1 MTATIAPTA
10 GRAPALGGLVRS
22 ELLRARSRRSLR
34 WLVALALLAVLG
46 VAAIMW
52 FTTARVT
59 AADLEAATQQFLAE
73 QTQFYEDCMNDP
85 NIPED
90 QKEMACWRPPTEE
103 DARSNAMWLLPKRAF
118 DQSGFEGLVGLAGGI
133 GVLVVA
139 MLGATS
145 GGADW
150 GARTMG
156 LLLSWE
162 PRRTRVF
169 LVRLGVLLVIA
180 LAVQVILA
188 LLAVALGSVIAQ
200 AHPLDL
206 PAGALAGYEPASVSV
221 AAESAA
227 RWVPL
232 AALAAA
238 GSYALAM
245 LTRST
250 GWAIAAAIGFVVVV
264 ESLIRGLWPWASQ
277 WLIQTNA
284 TAWLNGGLDL
294 LIDPA
299 AAQRTGVYLSDGVA
313 SPGYLRID
321 DTRAMATLVTMV
333 AFGCLISWWSLR
345 MRDVE

>member
-1 MTATIAPTA
+1 MTATIAPTPA
-10 GRAPALGGLVRS
+10 QAPALGGLVRS
-22 ELLRARSRRSLR
+22 EFLRARSRRSLR
-34 WLVALALLAVLG
+34 WLVALSLLAVVG

-59 AADLEAATQQFLAE
+59 ATDLDTAAQRFLAE
-73 QTQFYEDCMNDP
+73 QTQFYEDCINDP

-90 QKEMACWRPPTEE
+90 QKAMACWKPTEE
-103 DARSNAMWLLPKRAF
+103 EARSNAMWLLPKRAF
-118 DQSGFEGLVGLAGGI
+118 DRSGFEGLVGLAGGI

-180 LAVQVILA
+180 LAVQAILA

-264 ESLIRGLWPWASQ
+264 ESLIRGLWPWGSQ

-284 TAWLNGGLDL
+284 AAWLNGGLDL

-313 SPGYLRID
+313 SPGYIRIED
-321 DTRAMATLVTMV
+321 SRGLATLVV
-333 AFGCLISWWSLR
+333 LVVIGCVISWWTLR
-345 MRDVE
+345 SRDVE

>member
-1 MTATIAPTA
+1 MTTTIAPAA

-22 ELLRARSRRSLR
+22 EFLRARSRRSLR
-34 WLVALALLAVLG
+34 WLVALALLAVVG
-46 VAAIMW
+46 VAVIMW

-59 AADLEAATQQFLAE
+59 GADLEAATQQFLAE
-73 QTQFYEDCMNDP
+73 QTQFYQDCIDDP
-85 NIPED
+85 IIPED
-90 QKEMACWRPPTEE
+90 QKAMACWKPTEE
-103 DARSNAMWLLPKRAF
+103 EARSNSMWLLTKRAF
-118 DQSGFEGLVGLAGGI
+118 DRSGFEGLVGLAGGI

-169 LVRLGVLLVIA
+169 LVRLGVLMVIA
-180 LAVQVILA
+180 LAVQAILA
-188 LLAVALGSVIAQ
+188 LLAVAVGSVIAH

-206 PAGALAGYEPASVSV
+206 PAGAVAGFDPASVSV
-221 AAESAA
+221 AAEFAA

-264 ESLIRGLWPWASQ
+264 ESLIRGLWPWGSQ

-284 TAWLNGGLDL
+284 AAWLNGGLDL
-294 LIDPA
+294 LVDRA
-299 AAQRTGVYLSDGVA
+299 AAERTTGFLPEGTTM
-313 SPGYLRID
+313 PGYLRID
-321 DTRAMATLVTMV
+321 DTRAIATLVTLV
-333 AFGCLISWWSLR
+333 AFGCLISGWSLR
-345 MRDVE
+345 KRDVE

>member
-1 MTATIAPTA
+1 MTATIAPTT
-10 GRAPALGGLVRS
+10 GKAPGLGGLVRS
-22 ELLRARSRRSLR
+22 EFLRARSRRSLR

-52 FTTARVT
+52 STTAPVT
-59 AADLEAATQQFLAE
+59 GADLDRAAQQFLAE
-73 QTQFYEDCMNDP
+73 QTQFYEDCINDP

-90 QKEMACWRPPTEE
+90 EKAMACWRPPTEE
-103 DARSNAMWLLPKRAF
+103 DARSNAMWNLPKRAF
-118 DQSGFEGLVGLAGGI
+118 DRSGFEGLVGLAGGI

-139 MLGATS
+139 MLAATS

-180 LAVQVILA
+180 LAVQAILG

-206 PAGALAGYEPASVSV
+206 PAGAFPGYDPASVSA

-232 AALAAA
+232 AGLAAA

-264 ESLIRGLWPWASQ
+264 ESLIRGLWAWGSQ

-284 TAWLNGGLDL
+284 TAWLTGGLDVL
-294 LIDPA
+294 VDPA
-299 AAQRTGVYLSDGVA
+299 AAQTTAGFLPEGST
-313 SPGYLRID
+313 SPGYIRID
-321 DTRAMATLVTMV
+321 DTRGIATLVTLV
-333 AFGCLISWWSLR
+333 AIGCLISWWSLR
-345 MRDVE
+345 SRDVE

>member
-1 MTATIAPTA
+1 MTATIAPTT
-10 GRAPALGGLVRS
+10 GKAPGLGGLVRS
-22 ELLRARSRRSLR
+22 EFLRAGSRRSLR

-52 FTTARVT
+52 STTAPVT
-59 AADLEAATQQFLAE
+59 GADLDRAAQQFLAE
-73 QTQFYEDCMNDP
+73 QTQFYEDCINDP

-90 QKEMACWRPPTEE
+90 QKAMACWKPTEE
-103 DARSNAMWLLPKRAF
+103 EARSNAMWLLPKRAF
-118 DQSGFEGLVGLAGGI
+118 DRSGFEGLVGLAGGI

-180 LAVQVILA
+180 LGVQAILA

-200 AHPLDL
+200 AHPLEV
-206 PAGALAGYEPASVSV
+206 PAGSIPGYDPASVSV
-221 AAESAA
+221 AAEFAA

-284 TAWLNGGLDL
+284 AAWLNGGLDL
-294 LIDPA
+294 LVDRA
-299 AAQRTGVYLSDGVA
+299 AAERTTGFLSDGA
-313 SPGYLRID
+313 TLPGYIRID
-321 DTRAMATLVTMV
+321 DTRGIATLVTLV
-333 AFGCLISWWSLR
+333 AIGCLISWWSLR
-345 MRDVE
+345 SRDVE

>member
-1 MTATIAPTA
+1 MTTTIAATQGTP
-10 GRAPALGGLVRS
+10 PALGALVRS

-34 WLVALALLAVLG
+34 WLLALAVLVVLG

-59 AADLEAATQQFLAE
+59 GADLEAATQRFLTE
-73 QTQFYEDCMNDP
+73 QTQFYEACMNDP
-85 NIPED
+85 YIPED
-90 QKEMACWRPPTEE
+90 QKAMACWKPSEE
-103 DARSNAMWLLPKRAF
+103 QARDNALWNLPKRPF
-118 DQSGFEGLVGLAGGI
+118 DRSGFEGLVGLAGGI
-133 GVLVVA
+133 GVLVMA
-139 MLGATS
+139 MLAATS

-169 LVRLGVLLVIA
+169 LVRLAVLLAVA
-180 LAVQVILA
+180 LAIQAILL

-206 PAGALAGYEPASVSV
+206 PAGEWPIDLRPVDTGEALQA
-221 AAESAA
+221 AA

-264 ESLIRGLWPWASQ
+264 ESLIRGLWAWGSQ

-284 TAWLNGGLDL
+284 AAWLTGGLDVMV
-294 LIDPA
+294 DRA
-299 AAQRTGVYLSDGVA
+299 AAERSTGYVTEGSTL
-313 SPGYLRID
+313 PGYIRID
-321 DTRAMATLVTMV
+321 DSRGLAVLVAVV
-333 AFGCLISWWSLR
+333 AVGCLVSWLSLR
-345 MRDVE
+345 SRDVE

>member
-1 MTATIAPTA
+1 MTATIAPTP
-10 GRAPALGGLVRS
+10 GKAPALGGLVRS
-22 ELLRARSRRSLR
+22 EFLRARSRRSLR
-34 WLVALALLAVLG
+34 WLVALSLLAVVG

-59 AADLEAATQQFLAE
+59 ATDLDAAAQRFLAE
-73 QTQFYEDCMNDP
+73 QTQFYEDCINDP

-90 QKEMACWRPPTEE
+90 QKAMACWKPTEE

-118 DQSGFEGLVGLAGGI
+118 DRSGFEGLVGLAGGI

-180 LAVQVILA
+180 LAVQAILA

-206 PAGALAGYEPASVSV
+206 PAGAIPGYDPASVSV

-264 ESLIRGLWPWASQ
+264 ESLIRGLWPWGSQ

-284 TAWLNGGLDL
+284 AAWLTGGLDVL
-294 LIDPA
+294 VDRAAAEPTTGFLPRGRPCPGTSASTTPA
-299 AAQRTGVYLSDGVA
+299 ASPPWSPWSRSDA
-313 SPGYLRID
+313 
-321 DTRAMATLVTMV
+321 
-333 AFGCLISWWSLR
+333 
-345 MRDVE
+345 